1 MGRDKALLPWPKEA
15 AARKAQ
21 PEDEDGATG
30 ALARPTST
38 LLSSAIRAFSEH
50 CDLVIVVV
58 GENEA
63 ILTPVIYA
71 EGAALVRNP
80 APERGQFSSLQ
91 TGLHEV
97 LNRGRD
103 SAMVTLV
110 DRPPTAADTLR
121 KLVNAFAA
129 RDHSTWAVIP
139 EHAGRHGHP
148 MLIGRELMEAFLQP
162 PATSNAR
169 EILHAHA
176 DRIRYLEVDDPW
188 VTTNVNTPGD
198 YVSLESGG

>member
-1 MGRDKALLPWPKEA
+1 MG
-15 AARKAQ
+15 
-21 PEDEDGATG
+21 TF
-30 ALARPTST
+30 
-38 LLSSAIRAFSEH
+38 LSAVIRAFSEH
-50 CDLVIVVV
+50 CDLVVVV
-58 GENEA
+58 AGENEFA
-63 ILTPVIYA
+63 LAPTVFA
-71 EGAALVRNP
+71 EGAFLVRNP

-97 LNRGRD
+97 LYRGRD

-110 DRPPTAADTLR
+110 DRPPTATPTLR

-148 MLIGRELMEAFLQP
+148 MLIGRELIEPFLQS
-162 PATSNAR
+162 PAISNAR

-176 DRIRYLEVDDPW
+176 DRIRYLEVDDRW
-188 VTTNVNTPGD
+188 VTTNVNTPDD
-198 YVSLESGG
+198 YASLESGS